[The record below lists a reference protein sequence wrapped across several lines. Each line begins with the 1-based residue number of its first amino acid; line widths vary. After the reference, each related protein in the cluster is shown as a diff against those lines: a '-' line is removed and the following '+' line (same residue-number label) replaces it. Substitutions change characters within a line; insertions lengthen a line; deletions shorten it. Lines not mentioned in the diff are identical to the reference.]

1 MRQFVDC
8 TKCLLPCMLR
18 RSKLSKANDVR
29 IRKAKT
35 WF

>member
-18 RSKLSKANDVR
+18 RSKLSKANEAKNG
-29 IRKAKT
+29 KAKT
-35 WF
+35 